1 MIFEKMKE
9 MKSEFDLQGIDDNKI
24 LNALIKTNGN
34 IEAALINLFNPTIQ
48 ILDPHQKQFI

>member
-1 MIFEKMKE
+1 MKE